1 MASHAGATSSSNEDN
16 DILPPPPGTPK
27 RKKGKRKAKYRK
39 EWERDFKWIDSVRED
54 EFKANC
60 TVCRRK
66 FLVSHGGLTD
76 VRQHASGEARKKNE
90 TQRRSQGALT
100 QFLVRQ
106 ATLEAN
112 MVCQITKHVCCM
124 LVVA

>member
-1 MASHAGATSSSNEDN
+1 MASHAAAISSSSED
-16 DILPPPPGTPK
+16 DDFLPPPGTPNRKK
-27 RKKGKRKAKYRK
+27 RKGKAKYRK
-39 EWERDFKWIDSVRED
+39 EWEKDFKWIDSVRED

-60 TVCRRK
+60 TVCRRQ
-66 FLVSHGGLTD
+66 FSVSHGGLTD
-76 VRQHASGEARKKNE
+76 VKQHASGEAHKKNE

-106 ATLEAN
+106 ATPEAN
-112 MVCQITKHVCCM
+112 MVCQITKHVYCM

>member
-1 MASHAGATSSSNEDN
+1 MAPHAAATSSSSED
-16 DILPPPPGTPK
+16 DDCLPPPPGTPK

-60 TVCRRK
+60 TVCKRQ

-76 VRQHASGEARKKNE
+76 VKQHASGEAHKKNK

-106 ATLEAN
+106 ATRKA
-112 MVCQITKHVCCM
+112 
-124 LVVA
+124 

>member
-60 TVCRRK
+60 TVCRRQ

-106 ATLEAN
+106 ATPEAN

>member
-1 MASHAGATSSSNEDN
+1 MASHAGANSSSNEDD

-27 RKKGKRKAKYRK
+27 LKKGKRKAKYRK
-39 EWERDFKWIDSVRED
+39 EWEKDFKWIDSVRED

-60 TVCRRK
+60 TVGKRT
-66 FLVSHGGLTD
+66 FLVSHGCLTY
-76 VRQHASGEARKKNE
+76 VEHASGEAHKKNK